1 MDCTNVFSVRAVQP
15 VVHRFG
21 GTLKSLLGQQAFYRP
36 IDSSL
41 TRVMKPLKNVWL
53 TWMIPS
59 ASSVV
64 VEL

>member
-1 MDCTNVFSVRAVQP
+1 MDCTNAFSARVAQP
-15 VVHRFG
+15 VAHRFG
-21 GTLKSLLGQQAFYRP
+21 GIPKSLLGQQAFYRP